1 MQKVV
6 FYAIEGHDQGYAPD
20 PAARAICF
28 HPFHQTVYGRP
39 RGWTPPYRINLLLGP
54 HCWACLQPELS
65 ELARGSLQ
73 ASMRWRADLVQH
85 LHGDMGP
92 NTETAPPRDMLAL
105 KFYW

>member
-54 HCWACLQPELS
+54 HC
-65 ELARGSLQ
+65 
-73 ASMRWRADLVQH
+73 
-85 LHGDMGP
+85 
-92 NTETAPPRDMLAL
+92 
-105 KFYW
+105 